1 MTGRSLHARSGGF
14 TLIEVLIVMA
24 LIVILAGTGLALY
37 TNSVTRTKEAVL
49 REDLFRM
56 RDSISQYYAD
66 KNKYPATL
74 QSLVDDKY
82 LRSVPADPFT
92 DSSDTWQ
99 VVMADPDPSN
109 PTAEIG
115 VFDVK
120 SGSDRTAL
128 DGSPYNDW

>member
-1 MTGRSLHARSGGF
+1 VTGRFRPARASGF
-14 TLIEVLIVMA
+14 TLIEVLIVMV

-56 RDSISQYYAD
+56 RDAISQYYAD
-66 KNKYPATL
+66 KNRYPSTL

-82 LRSVPADPFT
+82 LRSVPVDPFT
-92 DSSDTWQ
+92 DSADTWQ
-99 VVMADPDPSN
+99 VVMGDPDPSN

-120 SGSDRTAL
+120 SGSDRTGL
-128 DGSPYNDW
+128 DGSPYSDW